1 MKKIINQLKQ
11 RKSLSKQLFL
21 GRELFSSILDTYFKS
36 SRQKVN
42 FQASAKDFQLLAKTL
57 RPMEIY
63 VWRVI
68 W

>member
-36 SRQKVN
+36 SRQQFN

-68 W
+68 